1 MLKYKHT
8 ARELIR
14 YIEENNLEY
23 GYKLPNLEEMMERFQ
38 VSKNT
43 VIKALEELERHGIIY
58 QVRGSGIFVRGHR
71 RTGYIN
77 LVEIHGFNSTLRE
90 FEINSIVLSLEVIKA
105 TPEVQANLQVDEDQ
119 EVYHVKRLRSIEGR
133 VFCIEESYFN
143 KDIVPYLNEQIA
155 SDSIFTYLVQDLKLQ
170 VGFLDHF
177 LRVRKLSAEEATHL
191 SLQKGDPAAAIESI
205 FYLSNGQA
213 FDYSKII
220 YHYEEAQFFI
230 QGNSYY
236 NLMSSR

>member
-1 MLKYKHT
+1 MLKYKQT

-14 YIEENNLEY
+14 FIEENNLEY
-23 GYKLPNLEEMMERFQ
+23 GYKLPNIEEMMNRFQ

-43 VIKALEELERHGIIY
+43 VIKALDELERHGIIY

-77 LVEIHGFNSTLRE
+77 LVEIHGFKSALRE
-90 FEINSIVLSLEVIKA
+90 FEVDSIVLDIQVVKA
-105 TPEVQANLQVDEDQ
+105 SSEVQANLQVNADQ
-119 EVYHVKRLRSIEGR
+119 DIYYVKRLRSIEGR
-133 VFCIEESYFN
+133 IFCIEESYYN
-143 KDIVPYLNEQIA
+143 KDIVPYLNQEIA
-155 SDSIFTYLVQDLKLQ
+155 SGSIFDYLVNDLKLR

-177 LRVRKLSAEEATHL
+177 LRVRKLSEEEADYL
-191 SLQKGDPAAAIESI
+191 NLKKDDPTAAVESI

-220 YHYEEAQFFI
+220 YHYEEAQFFT

-236 NLMSSR
+236 HLMTSR